1 MRFASTTIQG
11 TPAWGIVNGGRFFIA
26 SDSLPHRTLKE
37 AIGAGALEEAAE
49 LCGRL
54 SSVSLD
60 DVHWDP
66 VIPSPG
72 KILCVGLNYD
82 THRQEVGRAATPY
95 PTFFTRFADSQIGH
109 QAPMVMPWLSDNL
122 DFEAELAVIIGKGG
136 RAVRASQALEHI
148 AGFACY
154 NDGSVR
160 DWQRHTTQWTP
171 GKNFP
176 GTGAFGPWMTT
187 PDESGDYK
195 SKRIRTILNGE
206 VMQDASLDDMIFSV
220 GALIEYA
227 STFTPLSSGDV
238 IVTGTPGGVGA
249 MRNPPLFM
257 KPGDIV
263 SVAIDGV
270 GELSNR
276 IVREARSSAA
286 RD

>member
-176 GTGAFGPWMTT
+176 GTGAFGP
-187 PDESGDYK
+187 
-195 SKRIRTILNGE
+195 
-206 VMQDASLDDMIFSV
+206 
-220 GALIEYA
+220 
-227 STFTPLSSGDV
+227 
-238 IVTGTPGGVGA
+238 
-249 MRNPPLFM
+249 
-257 KPGDIV
+257 
-263 SVAIDGV
+263 
-270 GELSNR
+270 
-276 IVREARSSAA
+276 
-286 RD
+286 